1 MRKINKNGKKQK
13 IIEIIDIDEKE
24 KLNESDDYE
33 LYNLIFTKA
42 INLDKRKFLKIY
54 LSLLK
59 REQLIWLTFIS

>member
-1 MRKINKNGKKQK
+1 MRKINKNRKKQK

-54 LSLLK
+54 ISLLK
-59 REQLIWLTFIS
+59 REELIWLTFIS

>member
-1 MRKINKNGKKQK
+1 MRKINKNRKKQK

>member
-54 LSLLK
+54 ISLLK
-59 REQLIWLTFIS
+59 REELIWLTFIS